1 MKRFWFLISIAAFL
15 ALEGYCAYACAVQR
29 LFNSLPAS
37 LIMFF
42 ALSVVCI
49 PLSVI
54 LHELGHMLFGAVVK
68 IKAVPH
74 FKLMGASSCTVIP
87 GTDKNLKDRI
97 IFTSLGGLIINA
109 LCIALGVVALTV
121 EGVPVH
127 ISALL
132 PFSAYL
138 FLLNAMPFGYSDGAT
153 DGLVVCGLVRGD
165 DSSKVMLRVLKV
177 QAQVLGGKPF
187 EDVDEDLLFGLPQIA
202 EDDINFISLTE
213 LRYEYFKA
221 KGDSEQAGKYKQRL
235 DELKKYL

>member
-15 ALEGYCAYACAVQR
+15 ALEGYCAYACAMQKV
-29 LFNSLPAS
+29 FNSLTVS
-37 LIMFF
+37 IIMFF

-49 PLSVI
+49 PLSVV
-54 LHELGHMLFGAVVK
+54 LHELGHMLFGATVK
-68 IKAVPH
+68 IKAVPQ
-74 FKLMGASSCTVIP
+74 FKLMGASSCTIIP
-87 GTDKNLKDRI
+87 KTDKNLKGRI
-97 IFTSLGGLIINA
+97 IFTSLGGLIVNA
-109 LCIALGVVALTV
+109 LCIALGIVALTV
-121 EGVPVH
+121 EAVPVH

-138 FLLNAMPFGYSDGAT
+138 FLLNAMPFGYSEGAT
-153 DGLVVCGLVRGD
+153 DGLVVCELVRGD
-165 DSSKVMLRVLKV
+165 DSSKVMLNVLKV

-187 EDVDEDLLFGLPQIA
+187 EEVDESLLFDVPQIA

-221 KGDSEQAGKYKQRL
+221 RGDNENAQKYKQRL